1 MAMTDPLVSTQW
13 LSDHLADPDLR
24 ILDGSWWLP
33 AEKRSG
39 HAEYLEAHIPG
50 AVFFDIDAQ
59 SDQSSDLPHMALS
72 PEAFAQAGSKLGL
85 SRSGITVVYD
95 TFGIRAAARVW
106 WNLRLMGFDKVY
118 VLDGGLKAW
127 RAEGRALESG
137 EVPLTPTLLTPAHNP
152 AIIRNA
158 SEVTSILT
166 TGSAQMVDARGAARF
181 RGDAP
186 EPRPGLKSGHMPGA
200 LNLPFDSLL
209 NPDGRM
215 KSVAELTEVFKS
227 ASINLGKPIV
237 TTCGSGVT
245 ASVIAL
251 ALACLGHHDIPVYD
265 GSWSEWG
272 ALEGAAIEVG

>member
-1 MAMTDPLVSTQW
+1 MTDPLVSTDW
-13 LSDHLADPDLR
+13 LADHLTDPDLR
-24 ILDGSWWLP
+24 ILDCSWWLP
-33 AEKRSG
+33 AERRSG
-39 HAEYLEAHIPG
+39 HAEYTEAHIPG
-50 AVFFDIDAQ
+50 AVFFDIDAL
-59 SDQSSDLPHMALS
+59 SDHATDLPHMALT
-72 PEAFAQAGSKLGL
+72 PQAFAQTGGNFGL
-85 SRSGITVVYD
+85 SRDATTVVYD

-106 WNLRLMGFDKVY
+106 WNLRFMGFDKVY

-127 RAEGRALESG
+127 RTEGRPLGSG
-137 EVPLTPTLLTPAHNP
+137 NVVPTASVLAPSHNP
-152 AIIRNA
+152 SLIRSA
-158 SEVTSILT
+158 AEVTAILSSR
-166 TGSAQMVDARGAARF
+166 SAQMVDARSAPRF

-200 LNLPFDSLL
+200 LNLPFDTLL

-227 ASINLGKPIV
+227 ASISLGKPIV

-251 ALACLGHHDIPVYD
+251 ALARLGHHDIPVYD